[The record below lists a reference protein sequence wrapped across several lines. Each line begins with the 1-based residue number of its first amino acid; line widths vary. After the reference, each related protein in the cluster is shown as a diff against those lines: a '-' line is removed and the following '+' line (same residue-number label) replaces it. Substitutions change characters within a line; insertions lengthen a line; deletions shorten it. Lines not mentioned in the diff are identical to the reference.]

1 MQDAPE
7 LPLGVV
13 EMRRPGGAFA
23 IFFPTEQKITV
34 APGGSRDIAGHIS
47 WDP

>member
-1 MQDAPE
+1 MQNTE

-13 EMRRPGGAFA
+13 EYATWWRLA

-34 APGGSRDIAGHIS
+34 APGRKPRDIAGHIS